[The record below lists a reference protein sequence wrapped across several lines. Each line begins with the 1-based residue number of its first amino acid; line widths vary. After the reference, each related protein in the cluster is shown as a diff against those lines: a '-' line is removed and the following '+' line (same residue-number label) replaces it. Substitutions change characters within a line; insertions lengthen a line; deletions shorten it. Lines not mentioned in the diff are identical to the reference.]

1 MARQKMPGPVPP
13 GGPVPANSLSGDLGN
28 AVDAV
33 SAVQPQSV
41 GKLVLATSTDPN
53 ASDYGVPPVVNV
65 AATPFA
71 GGQAGTLGDTATS
84 GAFYDG
90 GHHGSSGVGLGPAP
104 YADLDPAWDGDEM
117 HQLPA
122 AQEPARP
129 AAPKLGRQRAAAQ
142 ESQGTSIAPQWHQ
155 VRDSAID
162 HAAGVMESCGCAS
175 CAALAQAIRG
185 AMATGSAPAA
195 RMASRNAVA
204 EEQRAF
210 QRQVAGAFEHL
221 SGVLAALTERVEAI
235 AAQPVAGGPVAMAT
249 RGFTQLP
256 VEQQIATL
264 QHFAARSG
272 DPNVQAE
279 AAAAIL
285 SLQQG

>member
-1 MARQKMPGPVPP
+1 V
-13 GGPVPANSLSGDLGN
+13 
-28 AVDAV
+28 
-33 SAVQPQSV
+33 
-41 GKLVLATSTDPN
+41 
-53 ASDYGVPPVVNV
+53 
-65 AATPFA
+65 
-71 GGQAGTLGDTATS
+71 
-84 GAFYDG
+84 
-90 GHHGSSGVGLGPAP
+90 
-104 YADLDPAWDGDEM
+104 
-117 HQLPA
+117 
-122 AQEPARP
+122 
-129 AAPKLGRQRAAAQ
+129 
-142 ESQGTSIAPQWHQ
+142 PQWHQ

-162 HAAGVMESCGCAS
+162 HAAGVMDRCGCSS
-175 CAALAQAIRG
+175 CSALSQAIRG
-185 AMATGSAPAA
+185 AQTAIPVPSV

-210 QRQVAGAFEHL
+210 QRQVSGAFEQL
-221 SGVLAALTERVEAI
+221 SGVLAALTERVETI
-235 AAQPVAGGPVAMAT
+235 AAQPAAGGPVAMAT